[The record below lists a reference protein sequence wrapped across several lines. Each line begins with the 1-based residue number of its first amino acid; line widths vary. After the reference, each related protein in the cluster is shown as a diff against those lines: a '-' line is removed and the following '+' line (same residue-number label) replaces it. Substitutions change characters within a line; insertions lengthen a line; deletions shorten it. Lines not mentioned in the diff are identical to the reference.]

1 MAQKSERDVV
11 CGMMVDPKNSAAI
24 VNYKNRIY
32 YFCHSSCAKKFEI
45 DPEIYLNNNPVLIK
59 TKQKK
64 QIDDKTIYSCPMD
77 PDIVKNY
84 QETAQNVVCPWNQ
97 SVVQLQQI
105 HPIKHY

>member
-45 DPEIYLNNNPVLIK
+45 DPEIYLNNNPVFIPAPWTLILLK
-59 TKQKK
+59 T
-64 QIDDKTIYSCPMD
+64 TL
-77 PDIVKNY
+77 
-84 QETAQNVVCPWNQ
+84 ETAQNVVCPWNQ